1 MKTTENSIIQK
12 LRAKGHKMTHARKA
26 VVEVLLRSKAP
37 VSAADVHALLQ
48 KQKVEA
54 SNVTVYRE
62 LAFLEVEGFLHSDKF
77 KDGVKR
83 YCQASVGH
91 HHHIVCT
98 ECNTVQDV
106 QMENDLDLIEK
117 KIHKEKSF
125 NVKSHALEFYGLCAQ
140 CA

>member
-26 VVEVLLRSKAP
+26 IVEILLRSKAP
-37 VSAADVHALLQ
+37 VSAADVHSLLQ

-91 HHHIVCT
+91 HHHLVCT

-106 QMENDLDLIEK
+106 EMENDLDSIEK

-125 NVKSHALEFYGLCAQ
+125 KVKSHSLEFYGLCAQ